1 MAKIYYR
8 RIVTGKITIDDV
20 PDRWK
25 EEVRAL
31 LLEASKGEE

>member
-8 RIVTGKITIDDV
+8 RILAGLMTIDDV

-25 EEVRAL
+25 EAVQEL
-31 LLEASKGEE
+31 LNGE

>member
-8 RIVTGKITIDDV
+8 RIVAGEMTLEEV

-25 EEVRAL
+25 EEVQTL
-31 LLEASKGEE
+31 LDNRENSPT